1 MTRGTP
7 RVAGVFAKVG
17 GIVARFLDPV
27 ASLVD
32 AFVAYLCGTDV
43 GMVRRAFAIEF
54 FVTCLVMITMATIE
68 GGVIAVFA
76 KQSFA
81 SSVPESQLNVIVGL
95 LGAMG
100 ELANIL
106 SFFWS
111 SVSHGRP
118 KAKLLSVMLSFM
130 VLGVGVIALVPRSG
144 LGALLVL
151 VGLVL
156 ASRVCWSGFVTL
168 RPTLWRENYP
178 PSVRTRVVGI
188 LSSVQVLCVATI
200 GPALAATLDSNPGA
214 YRVFLPIAALFGA
227 CGAILAT
234 RMKMR
239 HEARI
244 VREELEASDAGTGTS
259 TKTMKP
265 WHGPLVMFRVLRQDP
280 WYAQFMLWMFVLGF
294 GNLTITPTLVISLK
308 EEFNFGHLQ
317 SVLVTSTVPSVFT
330 LLAIPFWRRLLD
342 SGHVVKF
349 RSIHSWVFVAAGIC
363 YCLGAWIDSTLWY
376 FAGAALMGVGY
387 GGGSL
392 AWNIGHVD
400 FARPS
405 ETSRY
410 MATHVT
416 LNGIRGL
423 LAPIAVTTMYELLKK
438 KGLDAHL
445 WVQLSS
451 LIISTAGAAGFVHLR
466 WRMGKLTEKSRR

>member
-1 MTRGTP
+1 M
-7 RVAGVFAKVG
+7 
-17 GIVARFLDPV
+17 VARFLDPV
-27 ASLVD
+27 ASLID

-76 KQSFA
+76 KQTFGL
-81 SSVPESQLNVIVGL
+81 SVPESQLNVIVGL

-130 VLGVGVIALVPRSG
+130 VLGVGLIALVPNRGMGS
-144 LGALLVL
+144 LLIL

-178 PSVRTRVVGI
+178 PQVRTRVVGI

-200 GPALAATLDSNPGA
+200 GPALAATLDSNPAA
-214 YRVFLPIAALFGA
+214 YRIFLPVAATFGV
-227 CGAILAT
+227 CGAMLAT

-244 VREELEASDAGTGTS
+244 VREEVQSSADGTGTS

-265 WHGPLVMFRVLRQDP
+265 WHGPLVMFRVLRQDR
-280 WYAQFMLWMFVLGF
+280 WYAQFMLWMFILGF

-308 EEFNFGHLQ
+308 EEFGFGHLQ
-317 SVLVTSTVPSVFT
+317 SVLVTSTVPAVFT
-330 LLAIPFWRRLLD
+330 LIAIPFWRRLLD

-349 RSIHSWVFVAAGIC
+349 RSLHSWVFVAAGVC
-363 YCLGAWIDSTLWY
+363 YCFGAWFDSTSWY
-376 FAGAALMGVGY
+376 FAGAAMMGVGY

-423 LAPIAVTTMYELLKK
+423 LAPITVTTVYELLKK
-438 KGLDAHL
+438 KGVDAHL
-445 WVQLSS
+445 WVQLGS
-451 LIISTAGAAGFVHLR
+451 LVISIVGAAGFVHLR
-466 WRMGKLTEKSRR
+466 WTMGKLMEKSQR